1 MVFYG
6 VNEIWRLKKNILMR
20 CELHF
25 YLLILSR
32 MCLHMDPCRK
42 ALYILLSFVRL
53 VYVVVV
59 VLEETGVEDHT
70 GLGVCI
76 SGSVTSGTGGS
87 SEAPSLA
94 LIKAGCFMWLVRDF
108 EATASPTALTSSSS
122 PVS

>member
-1 MVFYG
+1 
-6 VNEIWRLKKNILMR
+6 
-20 CELHF
+20 
-25 YLLILSR
+25 
-32 MCLHMDPCRK
+32 MCLYVLTEPTGVYVDPCCK
-42 ALYILLSFVRL
+42 ALCILLQFGRL

-70 GLGVCI
+70 GLGVRI
-76 SGSVTSGTGGS
+76 SGSVMSGTGGS

-108 EATASPTALTSSSS
+108 EATASPTALTSSS